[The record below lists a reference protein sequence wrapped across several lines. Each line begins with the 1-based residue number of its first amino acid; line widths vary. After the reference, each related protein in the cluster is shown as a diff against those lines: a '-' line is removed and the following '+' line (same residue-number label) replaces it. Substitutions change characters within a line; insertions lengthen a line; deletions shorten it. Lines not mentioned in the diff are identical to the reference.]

1 MAYVET
7 YPPYKVVLNVKT
19 SFATAYKKVTD
30 FNKTYQEELIK
41 IYALSEPIRVTQ
53 FEFNDIVYSKE
64 LNSYRK
70 GYKSSEDGD
79 IQYESIKEDEYITA
93 IEAYR
98 KSELDKLNA
107 KRDSMLDILYVSGEK
122 HKYQVPT
129 LYNEIMNQ
137 MNTYAPKHKREYVAN
152 QDGVYTSCTD
162 IFYFDDT
169 IVPMN
174 IFAFLRKE
182 YPYFMNYI
190 DTFKLQD
197 ETDKLLVDF
206 KKVNV

>member
-1 MAYVET
+1 MAYVEI

-19 SFATAYKKVTD
+19 SFATAYKKITD
-30 FNKTYQEELIK
+30 FNKTYQEDLIK
-41 IYALSEPIRVTQ
+41 IYAFSEPIRVTQ

-64 LNSYRK
+64 LNSYKK

-79 IQYESIKEDEYITA
+79 IQYTSIDEDEYITA

-107 KRDSMLDILYVSGEK
+107 ERDSMLDILYVSDEK
-122 HKYQVPT
+122 YKYQVPT

-152 QDGVYTSCTD
+152 QEGVYTSCKD

-174 IFAFLRKE
+174 IFAYLRKE

-190 DTFKLQD
+190 DTFELQNED
-197 ETDKLLVDF
+197 DIILVDF

>member
-7 YPPYKVVLNVKT
+7 YPQYKVVLNVKT
-19 SFATAYKKVTD
+19 SFVTAYKKITD
-30 FNKTYQEELIK
+30 FNKNYQEQLIK
-41 IYALSEPIRVTQ
+41 IYAFSEPIRVTQ

-64 LNSYRK
+64 LNSYKK
-70 GYKSSEDGD
+70 GYKSSEDDD
-79 IQYESIKEDEYITA
+79 IQYTSIDEDEYITA

-107 KRDSMLDILYVSGEK
+107 KRDDMLDILYVSGEK

-137 MNTYAPKHKREYVAN
+137 MNTYAPKHKRFYVADSEGN
-152 QDGVYTSCTD
+152 YTSCQD

-190 DTFKLQD
+190 DIFVLKNENDVT
-197 ETDKLLVDF
+197 LVDF
-206 KKVNV
+206 KAVNV

>member
-7 YPPYKVVLNVKT
+7 YPQYKVVINVKT
-19 SFATAYKKVTD
+19 SFATTYKKITD
-30 FNKTYQEELIK
+30 FNKNYQEQLIK

-53 FEFNDIVYSKE
+53 FEFNGDVYSRE
-64 LNSYRK
+64 LNSYQK
-70 GYKSSEDGD
+70 NGVTIDE
-79 IQYESIKEDEYITA
+79 ESYISAIK
-93 IEAYR
+93 AYR
-98 KSELDKLNA
+98 ISELDKLNA
-107 KRDSMLDILYVSGEK
+107 KRDDMLDILYVSGEK

-137 MNTYAPKHKREYVAN
+137 MNTYAPKHKRAYVADSEGN
-152 QDGVYTSCTD
+152 YTSCQD

-190 DTFKLQD
+190 DIFVLKNENDVT
-197 ETDKLLVDF
+197 LVDF
-206 KKVNV
+206 KTVNV